1 MTTAQQAQDKAVEAL
16 MDCYHAYGEHPDY
29 KQSHALNN
37 VVAQWIGDILTPAQ
51 ITEAM
56 AVCHDIH
63 HRRTVKPDLFYK
75 GHDIEPADEF
85 YADALADYEH
95 DNELV
100 LYRII
105 QQAITTN
112 NKE

>member
-1 MTTAQQAQDKAVEAL
+1 MTITQKAQDKAVEAL

-56 AVCHDIH
+56 ATCCELDSLSRGASFSYRGQFV
-63 HRRTVKPDLFYK
+63 
-75 GHDIEPADEF
+75 EPGDEL

-95 DNELV
+95 DNEQT

-105 QQAITTN
+105 QQAM
-112 NKE
+112 K

>member
-1 MTTAQQAQDKAVEAL
+1 MTTTQQAQDKAMEAL

-29 KQSHALNN
+29 KQSNALNN

-56 AVCHDIH
+56 ATCHDIH

-85 YADALADYEH
+85 YTDALADYEH

-105 QQAITTN
+105 QQAM
-112 NKE
+112 K

>member
-1 MTTAQQAQDKAVEAL
+1 MSITQQAQDKAVEAL

-29 KQSHALNN
+29 KQAHALNN

-56 AVCHDIH
+56 ATCHDMH
-63 HRRTVKPDLFYK
+63 HRRTTKPDLSYK
-75 GHDIEPADEF
+75 GHDIEPADLF
-85 YADALADYEH
+85 YTDALADYEH
-95 DNELV
+95 DNEQT

-105 QQAITTN
+105 QQAM
-112 NKE
+112 K